1 MSRERKKLHR
11 SADDML
17 WKLERKDVVRLLIA
31 VVGMFIY
38 SVGVNTF
45 IVPADLYSGG
55 VMGIS
60 QILRTLLIRYTD
72 FSMGGTDIAGIIN
85 FVLNIPLFFLAYF
98 SIGRGFFIRTVV
110 CIFSQTLFLTLI
122 PIPAAPL
129 VEDTITASLMGG
141 ILAGAGM
148 GIALRGGGS
157 SGGADILGMFIT
169 KRRQEFSV
177 GRLNLI
183 INC

>member
-85 FVLNIPLFFLAYF
+85 FVLNL
-98 SIGRGFFIRTVV
+98 S
-110 CIFSQTLFLTLI
+110 LI
-122 PIPAAPL
+122 HI
-129 VEDTITASLMGG
+129 
-141 ILAGAGM
+141 
-148 GIALRGGGS
+148 
-157 SGGADILGMFIT
+157 
-169 KRRQEFSV
+169 
-177 GRLNLI
+177 
-183 INC
+183 